1 MKRYSFVFLLLLL
14 VLVIYSEELLPNIV
28 FIHGINGKASPDLR
42 RNDKYGN
49 KEGALF
55 SWHPLKWDSLMG
67 KYIEVDSTAL
77 LKIIG
82 YKGYRKGSPF
92 DCTIDSNPRDVSGN
106 VVYNFSYYNPDGDTG
121 VIGSGEDKNGNPLFI
136 PATEKYQDDY
146 LRAFKHGQWA
156 KHVAAFIEKV
166 YNKSGKKVYI
176 VAHSMGGPVVRAAM
190 TFYGAGKYVDKVI
203 TIGSPNLPFT
213 QIDAVED
220 LVTNIADYQ
229 EWQEV
234 GELLELGAD
243 VELHAGSVGF
253 ISPSEPNT
261 VKPYLDFLY
270 QDDTI
275 KLSRG
280 RIRLSTIIG
289 ARKTILT
296 TMLSS
301 NDGFIPCSQQSL
313 DFAERKPVIYA
324 SHSRLKEFINV
335 PINDT
340 ISEYAEQYSTFLVEF
355 IRWRRCKWE

>member
-1 MKRYSFVFLLLLL
+1 
-14 VLVIYSEELLPNIV
+14 
-28 FIHGINGKASPDLR
+28 
-42 RNDKYGN
+42 
-49 KEGALF
+49 
-55 SWHPLKWDSLMG
+55 
-67 KYIEVDSTAL
+67 
-77 LKIIG
+77 
-82 YKGYRKGSPF
+82 
-92 DCTIDSNPRDVSGN
+92 
-106 VVYNFSYYNPDGDTG
+106 
-121 VIGSGEDKNGNPLFI
+121 
-136 PATEKYQDDY
+136 

-340 ISEYAEQYSTFLVEF
+340 IIRICEQYSTFLVEF
-355 IRWRRCKWE
+355 IKHLDDR